1 LNYVQGPNTYRLI
14 FGSGK
19 WIKDE
24 TDRVG
29 PNLFTFAQNQQ
40 VGLAPFKIAGSY
52 AWIDENTIELQLRYI
67 ESPILKSSASQFE
80 GENAIITFVNSFEG
94 EGKKVSFEAKVD

>member
-1 LNYVQGPNTYRLI
+1 MFKAPNTYRLI

-52 AWIDENTIELQLRYI
+52 AWIDLTTIELHLRYI
-67 ESPILKSSASQFE
+67 ESPHTEIIRIKFE
-80 GENAIITFVNSFEG
+80 GEKAIITFVNSFEG
-94 EGKKVSFEAKVD
+94 EGKKVSFEAEIE